1 MRNEGRREI
10 GKCSLLGSNCG
21 DQCAIILNLA
31 AILKT
36 SAFMSTVINFVSNNY
51 KGPSHD
57 GRHDDFT
64 INLCFSVFN

>member
-36 SAFMSTVINFVSNNY
+36 SIFMSTVINFVSI
-51 KGPSHD
+51 KGLHTMED
-57 GRHDDFT
+57 MT
-64 INLCFSVFN
+64 ILQKNLCASVFN

>member
-1 MRNEGRREI
+1 MRGGAKTADARYWARIVEI
-10 GKCSLLGSNCG
+10 NFLLF
-21 DQCAIILNLA
+21 LNLA

-36 SAFMSTVINFVSNNY
+36 FIFMSTVINFVSNNY

-64 INLCFSVFN
+64 INLCASVFN